1 LIDDVFRG
9 VKDDPAAFEI
19 RAAAAASSGDFKDA
33 VKSQSKAVSMAGH
46 LKWDVAPLNERL
58 AHYTASQP
66 WYGTLLEF

>member
-1 LIDDVFRG
+1 
-9 VKDDPAAFEI
+9 
-19 RAAAAASSGDFKDA
+19 
-33 VKSQSKAVSMAGH
+33 MAQY